1 MAEKPVRHKG
11 AQPPPKKR
19 TCMEFLDYWQPRV
32 RKVTNEVEIDFSWRD
47 RAITITDMRIPS
59 ALRTGVLYTQQEVE
73 DGADRVEG
81 DMDIR
86 VNAFLT
92 QAARQH

>member
-11 AQPPPKKR
+11 AQPPAKKR
-19 TCMEFLDYWQPRV
+19 SCMEFLDYWQPRI
-32 RKVTNEVEIDFSWRD
+32 RKVTIDVEIDFSWRD
-47 RAITITDMRIPS
+47 HAITITDMRIPS
-59 ALRTGVLYTQQEVE
+59 ALRTGVLYTQEEVE
-73 DGADRVEG
+73 EGADRAEG
-81 DMDIR
+81 DMNAR